1 MTDTEFCTFVI
12 KMYILLFQMPEDYE
26 SCGGALINNRYV
38 LTAGHCVCI
47 SIDGSSV
54 ECVNGKLKY
63 DPKEVIKVYVGINN
77 QLIDEVF
84 KPEKLDQFEY
94 GVEKV
99 IKHEDWV
106 GTGLTFPDL
115 ALIKLAKTVQFRP
128 LTNEQLSMPILPICL
143 PTEDIS
149 LHGQRAYV
157 AGWGRTRNDDC
168 FTDNFGPERHTR
180 CR

>member
-12 KMYILLFQMPEDYE
+12 KMYTLLFQMPEDYE

-84 KPEKLDQFEY
+84 KPEK
-94 GVEKV
+94 
-99 IKHEDWV
+99 
-106 GTGLTFPDL
+106 T
-115 ALIKLAKTVQFRP
+115 
-128 LTNEQLSMPILPICL
+128 
-143 PTEDIS
+143 
-149 LHGQRAYV
+149 
-157 AGWGRTRNDDC
+157 
-168 FTDNFGPERHTR
+168 
-180 CR
+180 